1 MSNYNKQDYI
11 MISDAM
17 NAIQYAECEDF
28 VKNFNDPFGGFSTCR
43 DPRINEISK
52 HIGFTGHSG
61 CSFASTLRNC
71 QHLLQNPSVWT
82 DLKNKYSNRV

>member
-1 MSNYNKQDYI
+1 MTNYNQQDYI

-17 NAIQYAECEDF
+17 NAIKYAECEDF
-28 VKNFNDPFGGFSTCR
+28 VKNFHDPFGGFSTCR

-61 CSFASTLRNC
+61 CSFALTLRNC
-71 QHLLQNPSVWT
+71 QYLLQNPSVWT
-82 DLKNKYSNRV
+82 NLKNKYSNRV